1 MKESK
6 QTAGRN
12 TSFDSI
18 PGSAGT
24 LSVKFSDSVSVEF
37 SDSVGVTTIATF
49 CIVCKE
55 SVDLT
60 KEEECMMMYGRPI
73 PPKVCDNCRKAILEM
88 RRQIGC

>member
-1 MKESK
+1 MNESK
-6 QTAGRN
+6 QTAARDISCN
-12 TSFDSI
+12 LMS
-18 PGSAGT
+18 GSAGT
-24 LSVKFSDSVSVEF
+24 LSVKFSDSASVEF
-37 SDSVGVTTIATF
+37 SHSVGVTKIATH

-73 PPKVCDNCRKAILEM
+73 PPKICNNCRKAILEM